1 MRGSDILDRE
11 MRTGLGVNIFKF
23 VSVDKLLN
31 CNITAGMLGK
41 LLFCSGVCVC
51 VCVCVHALSKH
62 AFLSHNKLIHI
73 KTNLLRRSYP

>member
-51 VCVCVHALSKH
+51 VCVCLCVCVCVCI
-62 AFLSHNKLIHI
+62 F
-73 KTNLLRRSYP
+73 